1 MMGLLL
7 FLLEAMFISLSG
19 VMAPGPMTAVTVGKG
34 NQSPHAGAWIAV
46 GHGIVE
52 FPLMVAVFFG
62 VGYLLELA
70 YVKAAIAL
78 VGGAFLLFMGVGMF
92 RSVREG
98 GTPEDGDAERMKE
111 VHGDAERM
119 KEVDGGVERVDS
131 VGVET
136 RSPVVAG
143 IMLSLGNP
151 YFLIWWA
158 TVGAALVLRAVSFGL
173 VGFVTF
179 AILHWSCDFVWSYL
193 LSALSFKGGAVFGD
207 RFRKTVFVVC
217 GAALVFFSSK
227 LMVDG
232 VRTLFA

>member
-1 MMGLLL
+1 MKTLLL

-62 VGYLLELA
+62 VGYLLELS

-78 VGGAFLLFMGVGMF
+78 VGGAFLLFMGIGMF
-92 RSVREG
+92 RNIPG
-98 GTPEDGDAERMKE
+98 DGDIERMDRDGVAERM
-111 VHGDAERM
+111 GDVLGDTDLLEDSAI
-119 KEVDGGVERVDS
+119 VD
-131 VGVET
+131 T
-136 RSPVVAG
+136 RSPVIAG
-143 IMLSLGNP
+143 IVLSLGNP

-179 AILHWSCDFVWSYL
+179 AMLHWSCDFVWSYL
-193 LSALSFKGGAVFGD
+193 LSALSFKGGRVFGD
-207 RFRKTVFVVC
+207 RFQKAVFMVC
-217 GAALVFFSSK
+217 GGALVFFSGK

>member
-1 MMGLLL
+1 MALLL

-46 GHGIVE
+46 GHGVVE

-78 VGGAFLLFMGVGMF
+78 VGGAFLLFMGIGMF
-92 RSVREG
+92 RSSVPG
-98 GTPEDGDAERMKE
+98 DGAIERL
-111 VHGDAERM
+111 
-119 KEVDGGVERVDS
+119 DGGGDIERWD
-131 VGVET
+131 GALTDT
-136 RSPVVAG
+136 RSPVIAG
-143 IMLSLGNP
+143 IVLSVGNP

-158 TVGAALVLRAVSFGL
+158 TVGAALVLRAVRFGL

-179 AILHWSCDFVWSYL
+179 AVLHWSCDFVWSYL
-193 LSALSFKGGAVFGD
+193 LSALSFKGGRVFGPRFQRAVFVG
-207 RFRKTVFVVC
+207 C
-217 GAALVFFSSK
+217 GVALVFFSSK
-227 LMVDG
+227 LMIDG

>member
-1 MMGLLL
+1 MALLL

-62 VGYLLELA
+62 VGYLLEMA

-78 VGGAFLLFMGVGMF
+78 VGGAFLLFMGIGMF
-92 RSVREG
+92 RSISKNGVA
-98 GTPEDGDAERMKE
+98 EDGSLERLNE
-111 VHGDAERM
+111 AAIED
-119 KEVDGGVERVDS
+119 
-131 VGVET
+131 T
-136 RSPVVAG
+136 RSPIITG
-143 IMLSLGNP
+143 IVLSLGNP

-173 VGFVTF
+173 IGFVTF

-193 LSALSFKGGAVFGD
+193 LSALSFKGGKVFGNKFQ
-207 RFRKTVFVVC
+207 RAVFVVC
-217 GAALVFFSSK
+217 GVALVFFSSK
-227 LMVDG
+227 LVIDG
-232 VRTLFA
+232 VKTLFA

>member
-1 MMGLLL
+1 MALLL

-92 RSVREG
+92 RSVRKSPDPLDDQVIE
-98 GTPEDGDAERMKE
+98 
-111 VHGDAERM
+111 
-119 KEVDGGVERVDS
+119 
-131 VGVET
+131 ET
-136 RSPVVAG
+136 RSPVIAG

-158 TVGAALVLRAVSFGL
+158 TVGAALVLRAVRFGL

-179 AILHWSCDFVWSYL
+179 AMLHWSCDFVWSYL
-193 LSALSFKGGAVFGD
+193 LSALSFKGGRVFGD
-207 RFRKTVFVVC
+207 RFQRAVFMVC
-217 GAALVFFSSK
+217 GGALVFFSGK

>member
-1 MMGLLL
+1 MALLL

-62 VGYLLELA
+62 VGYLLEMA

-78 VGGAFLLFMGVGMF
+78 VGGAFLLFMGIGMF
-92 RSVREG
+92 RSVSKNG
-98 GTPEDGDAERMKE
+98 VAEDGSLERLNE
-111 VHGDAERM
+111 AAIED
-119 KEVDGGVERVDS
+119 
-131 VGVET
+131 T
-136 RSPVVAG
+136 RSPIITG
-143 IMLSLGNP
+143 IVLSLGNP

-173 VGFVTF
+173 IGFVTF

-193 LSALSFKGGAVFGD
+193 LSALSFKGGKVFGNKFQ
-207 RFRKTVFVVC
+207 RAVFVVC
-217 GAALVFFSSK
+217 GVALVFFSSK
-227 LMVDG
+227 LVIDG
-232 VRTLFA
+232 VKTLFA